1 MAAAASQTSSTLAE
15 PTPKLVNADISEQEI
30 VIFY

>member
-1 MAAAASQTSSTLAE
+1 MAEAVNQTSSTLAE
-15 PTPKLVNADISEQEI
+15 PTPEHDVADISDQEI